1 MILADK
7 IIELRK
13 KSGWSQEE
21 LAEKMNVSRQSVS
34 KWEGAQSV
42 PDMERILRLSEIF
55 GVSTDYLLKDD
66 LESMDS
72 AALPDTGTAARTV
85 SMEEASD
92 FIQIKEKNAKNVAVG
107 VLLCILSPVLLILLG
122 GAQEYKMI
130 SLTENQA
137 GGLGLIFLILMI
149 CGAVA
154 LFITSAMRV
163 NRYEFLER
171 ETIDT
176 LYGVKGMVTERRE
189 QFRPVFT
196 RQLTLGI
203 VLCVLSVIPLGISL
217 LFAGEKEFYHVAAVA
232 GLLLLAAVGV
242 MLIVRVAMIWGGFQQ
257 LLEEGDY
264 SREAKEDQKLH
275 NSFGRIYWLLV
286 TAGFLAWSFLSNA
299 WNRSWIIWPIAGVAY
314 AACIAIVKALK
325 KNR

>member
-55 GVSTDYLLKDD
+55 GVSTDYLLKDE
-66 LESMDS
+66 LESTDG

-154 LFITSAMRV
+154 LFITSAMRI
-163 NRYEFLER
+163 NRYDFLER